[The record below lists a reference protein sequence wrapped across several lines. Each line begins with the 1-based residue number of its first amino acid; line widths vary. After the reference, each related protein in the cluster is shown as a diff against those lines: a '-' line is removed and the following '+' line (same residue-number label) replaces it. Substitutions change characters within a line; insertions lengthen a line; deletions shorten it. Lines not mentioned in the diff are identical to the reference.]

1 MKHIS
6 RKLILVGATLIA
18 SIGPCFAQATP
29 TAAGHWEGKIDMGAR
44 QLGIVVD
51 LARAANGAWI
61 GSMTATGTSS
71 VDVPLANLNVDGSA
85 VRFTATLPERAAF
98 EGTLSPDAA
107 TLAGT
112 ASNAVGAAPFQ
123 LSRSG

>member
-1 MKHIS
+1 MKHMS
-6 RKLILVGATLIA
+6 RKVILVGATILA
-18 SIGPCFAQATP
+18 SIGPCFAQTTP
-29 TAAGHWEGKIDMGAR
+29 TAVGHWEGKIDMGTR

-51 LARAANGAWI
+51 LTRNANGAWI

-71 VDVPLANLNVDGSA
+71 VDVPLANLSVDGAA

-107 TLAGT
+107 TLGGT
-112 ASNAVGAAPFQ
+112 ASNA
-123 LSRSG
+123 